1 MRGSTQSAI
10 VWPSP
15 AISLTR
21 LFIFAV
27 LILGS
32 VVLTMFSWSAFAVD
46 GTNLPGHDY
55 DHFNAP
61 SAFVCRNTCG
71 GESRC
76 QAYTWVKPGF
86 QGPTGVCWFKDSLPN
101 IVKDACCDSGPR
113 KFISESDLRAEDK
126 INRLGSDFKNF
137 DTEGWKTCETACAQ
151 NEICASWTYVR
162 PGIQRPEWP
171 LLVEEPRCSS
181 RGRPEHGFRRKVQA
195 GVRADR
201 LRAADASA
209 FHKSV

>member
-1 MRGSTQSAI
+1 
-10 VWPSP
+10 
-15 AISLTR
+15 
-21 LFIFAV
+21 
-27 LILGS
+27 
-32 VVLTMFSWSAFAVD
+32 VD

-55 DHFNAP
+55 VHFNAP

-86 QGPTGVCWFKDSLPN
+86 QGPTGVCWLKDSLPN

-126 INRLGSDFKNF
+126 INRPGSDFKNF
-137 DTEGWKTCETACAQ
+137 DTNGWKTCESACAQ

-162 PGIQRPEWP
+162 PGIQGPSGRCWLKNRVARP
-171 LLVEEPRCSS
+171 
-181 RGRPEHGFRRKVQA
+181 
-195 GVRADR
+195 
-201 LRAADASA
+201 AADPNMVSGVKFKPASE
-209 FHKSV
+209 SYNY